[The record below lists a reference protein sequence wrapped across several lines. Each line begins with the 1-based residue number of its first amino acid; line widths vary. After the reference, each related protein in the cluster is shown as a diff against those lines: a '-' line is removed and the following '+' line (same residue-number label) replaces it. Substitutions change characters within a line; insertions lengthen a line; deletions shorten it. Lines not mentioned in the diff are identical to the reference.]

1 MPGKG
6 INITDPTAF
15 YESSTT
21 NITLV
26 VMTREVSFFFTFL
39 HFRYYILHITVIMF
53 VAPLYKLNDKYTILL
68 KVCH

>member
-26 VMTREVSFFFTFL
+26 VMTREVSFFFF
-39 HFRYYILHITVIMF
+39 HFDFRYDSYYILDSVTR
-53 VAPLYKLNDKYTILL
+53 NDKKTIFLT
-68 KVCH
+68 VCH